1 MRKIFMFLD
10 AQKYERIK
18 NKNNNSAKP
27 LIIVKIYKFI
37 TKYIE
42 YDVPY

>member
-1 MRKIFMFLD
+1 MFLN
-10 AQKYERIK
+10 AYKYERIK
-18 NKNNNSAKP
+18 NENYNPAKP
-27 LIIVKIYKFI
+27 LTFLKIYQFI